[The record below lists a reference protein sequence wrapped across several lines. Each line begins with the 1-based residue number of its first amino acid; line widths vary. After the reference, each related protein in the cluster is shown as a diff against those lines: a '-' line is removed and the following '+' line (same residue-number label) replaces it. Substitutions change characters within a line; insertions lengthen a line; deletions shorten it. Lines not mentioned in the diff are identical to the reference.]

1 MQEPGEPQFYTF
13 DNRSETIERNETRLT
28 ELAAMGQKEFSANLR
43 KRQNDTQKKAGH
55 DKEETASHE
64 DDKDDKE
71 DTTSAAQ
78 RASSSRT
85 HTSSSPALS

>member
-13 DNRSETIERNETRLT
+13 DNRSETIERNETRLA

-43 KRQNDTQKKAGH
+43 KRPSGPEKPGH
-55 DKEETASHE
+55 DEDTTASHE
-64 DDKDDKE
+64 EDKDDE
-71 DTTSAAQ
+71 TTSATQIA
-78 RASSSRT
+78 RSSPT